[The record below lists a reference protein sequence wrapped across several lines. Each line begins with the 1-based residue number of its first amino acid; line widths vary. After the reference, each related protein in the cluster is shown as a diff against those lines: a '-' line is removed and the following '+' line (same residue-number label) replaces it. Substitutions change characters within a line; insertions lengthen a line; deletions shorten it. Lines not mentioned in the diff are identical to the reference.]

1 MLGLKLNASAPHP
14 HNPPNPIQDDHM
26 NKNRLSRL
34 STVIALTCVL
44 GLAACQQ
51 KKDDTKTQSA
61 TDPSVVKADAN
72 MLSQLK
78 VTEVIY
84 SELSDTLRVAGQ
96 IDFDE
101 QSLTRIGASVT
112 GRVTQIQVSL
122 GTVVDRGDVLATIN
136 SSELSSSQLAYLKA
150 RSEKELHRRTVER
163 AKTLFASDVI
173 SAAELQ
179 RRENEFEIASAE
191 TRAAQDQ
198 LRVLGVSPQ
207 AIERLGSTG
216 AIDSGSSVMST
227 IRGVVVERKVSTG
240 QVVQPSDVMFVVA
253 DLKRVWAVAQVPEQQ
268 VSQVKAGQSVHIEVP
283 ALAHEKMLGKLIYVG
298 QTVNPETRTVLV
310 RTELDNKDGRLKPS
324 MLATMLIES
333 APSPRVVVPS
343 SAVVREEDKDHV
355 FVEQS
360 NGTFRLTPVKLAA
373 EQNNQRVVL
382 EGIKPGVRVVSE
394 GAFHLNNQ
402 RNLNQM
408 SSGG

>member
-1 MLGLKLNASAPHP
+1 MLGPRLSAFAPPPHK
-14 HNPPNPIQDDHM
+14 HPNLTEDDHM
-26 NKNRLSRL
+26 KKNRLARL

-44 GLAACQQ
+44 GLAGCQK
-51 KKDDTKTQSA
+51 KKDDTQTQTTA
-61 TDPSVVKADAN
+61 DPSVVQADAN

-122 GTVVDRGDVLATIN
+122 GSVVDKGDVLATIN

-227 IRGVVVERKVSTG
+227 IQGVVVDRKVATG

-253 DLKRVWAVAQVPEQQ
+253 NLNRVWAVAQVPEQQ
-268 VSQVKAGQSVHIEVP
+268 VSQVKAGQSVQIEVP

-310 RTELDNKDGRLKPS
+310 RTELDNKAGRLKPS

-333 APSPRVVVPS
+333 APIPRVVVPS
-343 SAVVREEDKDHV
+343 SAVVRQDDRDHV
-355 FVEQS
+355 FIEQS
-360 NGTFRLTPVKLAA
+360 NDTFRLTPVKLAA

-382 EGIKPGVRVVSE
+382 EGIKPGMRVVSE

-402 RNLNQM
+402 RNLNQT

>member
-1 MLGLKLNASAPHP
+1 MK
-14 HNPPNPIQDDHM
+14 
-26 NKNRLSRL
+26 KNRLARL

-44 GLAACQQ
+44 GLAGCQ
-51 KKDDTKTQSA
+51 KKKDAVQTQTA
-61 TDPSVVKADAN
+61 ADPSVVQADAN
-72 MLSQLK
+72 LLSQLK

-101 QSLTRIGASVT
+101 HSLTRIGASVT
-112 GRVTQIQVSL
+112 GRVTQIQASL
-122 GTVVDRGDVLATIN
+122 GSVVDKGDVLATIN

-227 IRGVVVERKVSTG
+227 IQGVVVDRKVATG

-253 DLKRVWAVAQVPEQQ
+253 NLNRVWAVAQVPEQQ
-268 VSQVKAGQSVHIEVP
+268 VSQVKAGQSVQIEVP

-310 RTELDNKDGRLKPS
+310 RTELENKAGRLKPS

-333 APSPRVVVPS
+333 APIPRVVVPS
-343 SAVVREEDKDHV
+343 SAVVRQDDKDHV

-360 NGTFRLTPVKLAA
+360 NDTFRLTPVKLAA

-382 EGIKPGVRVVSE
+382 EGIKPGMRVVSE

-402 RNLNQM
+402 RNLNQT